1 MVTTRVGG
9 AGTDYQEGD
18 WGGFPEK
25 VTLDFLGITVLNKES
40 GLNSSETSKDPE
52 SGRKGIET
60 EESETE
66 TIQNVQAL
74 CFHARGNWARVKDGP
89 EKAMAPTPVLLPGK
103 SYGWR
108 SLVSC
113 SPWGR

>member
-1 MVTTRVGG
+1 MRSGIVVTTRVGG

-40 GLNSSETSKDPE
+40 GRNSSETSKDPE

-60 EESETE
+60 EESE
-66 TIQNVQAL
+66 NRD
-74 CFHARGNWARVKDGP
+74 HP
-89 EKAMAPTPVLLPGK
+89 ECADSVLPCKREWGAGE
-103 SYGWR
+103 GWTGDVC
-108 SLVSC
+108 LL
-113 SPWGR
+113 